1 MLPHSFKEL
10 ILSRQGSSTKE
21 KQQKSVDDISPILDD
36 ASRKTVILEARGLSV
51 QNLKGVI

>member
-21 KQQKSVDDISPILDD
+21 KQLKSVDDISPILDD